1 MAKVKEKEVKSKIYI
16 GSRTF
21 DVVLIIVMGL
31 LSVIFIYPFLNV
43 LAISLSGN
51 GMIVTGQVTFYPRD
65 IIFEGYK
72 MLFREENI
80 FRAYGNTIVI
90 AAGGALLS
98 LTLTSLLAYVM
109 MVPDFV
115 LKKPLSYF
123 LLITMFFS
131 GGTVPG
137 YILIRNLGL
146 YNTWWALILP
156 GAVSAYNV
164 FVYRA
169 FFKGISLEL
178 REAAKI
184 DGASEFGILTRIY
197 VPLAKALYATF
208 GMMSVVGT
216 WNSYFSSLL
225 YIEDPKKQPIQISGR
240 WRDSIWRAL
249 MLCTTRSFR
258 ALRRRSISGLP
269 GTATVSSSISDW
281 QNWRFPLRIS
291 RRIKKEEPSAR
302 FSAIT
307 AGPRET
313 A

>member
-1 MAKVKEKEVKSKIYI
+1 MAKVKQQKIKNKIYI
-16 GSRTF
+16 GSRAF
-21 DVVLIIVMGL
+21 DVVLIIIMAA

-51 GMIVTGQVTFYPRD
+51 GMIVTGQVTFYPKD
-65 IIFEGYK
+65 IILEGYR
-72 MLFREENI
+72 MLFKEENI
-80 FRAYGNTIVI
+80 LRAYVNTIII
-90 AAGGALLS
+90 AAGGTLLT

-123 LLITMFFS
+123 LLITMFFN

-178 REAAKI
+178 REAARI
-184 DGASEFGILTRIY
+184 DGASEFAILTRIY

-216 WNSYFSSLL
+216 WNSYFSALL
-225 YIEDPKKQPIQISGR
+225 YIEDTKMQPIQ
-240 WRDSIWRAL
+240 
-249 MLCTTRSFR
+249 MV
-258 ALRRRSISGLP
+258 LRRIVFTSG
-269 GTATVSSSISDW
+269 IDNMSDT
-281 QNWRFPLRIS
+281 Q
-291 RRIKKEEPSAR
+291 EM
-302 FSAIT
+302 IT
-307 AGPRET
+307 SGKLNQLNVQYACVIMTMGPILL
-313 A
+313 AYPFAQKYFVKGMQVGAVKG

>member
-21 DVVLIIVMGL
+21 DVILIIAMGL

-65 IIFEGYK
+65 IILEGYK

-80 FRAYGNTIVI
+80 FLAYGNTIII
-90 AAGGALLS
+90 AAGGTLLS

-225 YIEDPKKQPIQISGR
+225 YIEDPKKQPIQ
-240 WRDSIWRAL
+240 
-249 MLCTTRSFR
+249 MV
-258 ALRRRSISGLP
+258 LRRVVFASGIDNM
-269 GTATVSSSISDW
+269 TDTH
-281 QNWRFPLRIS
+281 
-291 RRIKKEEPSAR
+291 EM
-302 FSAIT
+302 IT
-307 AGPRET
+307 SGKMNQLNVQYACVIMTMGPILL
-313 A
+313 AYPFVQKYFVKGMQVGAVKG

>member
-1 MAKVKEKEVKSKIYI
+1 
-16 GSRTF
+16 
-21 DVVLIIVMGL
+21 MGV

-51 GMIVTGQVTFYPRD
+51 GMIVTGQVTFYPKD

-72 MLFREENI
+72 MLFREENV
-80 FRAYGNTIVI
+80 FLAYGNTIII
-90 AAGGALLS
+90 AAGGMLLS

-115 LKKPLSYF
+115 MKKPLSLF

-146 YNTWWALILP
+146 FNTWWALILP

-184 DGASEFGILTRIY
+184 DGASEFGILARIY

-216 WNSYFSSLL
+216 WNSYFSALL
-225 YIEDPKKQPIQISGR
+225 YIEDPKKQPIQ
-240 WRDSIWRAL
+240 
-249 MLCTTRSFR
+249 MV
-258 ALRRRSISGLP
+258 LRRVVFASGLDNM
-269 GTATVSSSISDW
+269 TDTHDM
-281 QNWRFPLRIS
+281 
-291 RRIKKEEPSAR
+291 
-302 FSAIT
+302 IT
-307 AGPRET
+307 SGKMNQLNVQYACVIMTMGPILL
-313 A
+313 AYPFVQKYFVKGMQVGAVKG

>member
-1 MAKVKEKEVKSKIYI
+1 MAKVKQQKIKNKIYI

-21 DVVLIIVMGL
+21 DVVLIIIMAV

-51 GMIVTGQVTFYPRD
+51 GMIVTGQVTFYPKD

-72 MLFREENI
+72 MLFKEENI
-80 FRAYGNTIVI
+80 LRAYMNTIII
-90 AAGGALLS
+90 AAGGALLT

-123 LLITMFFS
+123 LLITMFFN

-178 REAAKI
+178 REAARI

-216 WNSYFSSLL
+216 WNSYFSALL
-225 YIEDPKKQPIQISGR
+225 YLEDTKIQPIQ
-240 WRDSIWRAL
+240 
-249 MLCTTRSFR
+249 MV
-258 ALRRRSISGLP
+258 LRRIVFTSG
-269 GTATVSSSISDW
+269 IDNMSDTH
-281 QNWRFPLRIS
+281 
-291 RRIKKEEPSAR
+291 EM
-302 FSAIT
+302 IT
-307 AGPRET
+307 SGKLNQLNVQYACVIMTMGPILL
-313 A
+313 AYPFAQKYFVKGMQVGAVKG

>member
-1 MAKVKEKEVKSKIYI
+1 MAKVKNQKTKNKIYI

-21 DVVLIIVMGL
+21 DVVLIIIMAA

-51 GMIVTGQVTFYPRD
+51 GMIVTGQVTFYPKD
-65 IIFEGYK
+65 IILEGYR
-72 MLFREENI
+72 MLFKEENI
-80 FRAYGNTIVI
+80 LRAYMNTIII
-90 AAGGALLS
+90 AAGGTLLT

-123 LLITMFFS
+123 LLITMFFN

-178 REAAKI
+178 REAARI
-184 DGASEFGILTRIY
+184 DGASEFAILTRIY

-216 WNSYFSSLL
+216 WNSYFSALL
-225 YIEDPKKQPIQISGR
+225 YIEDTKMQPIQ
-240 WRDSIWRAL
+240 
-249 MLCTTRSFR
+249 MV
-258 ALRRRSISGLP
+258 LRRIVFTSG
-269 GTATVSSSISDW
+269 IDNMSDT
-281 QNWRFPLRIS
+281 Q
-291 RRIKKEEPSAR
+291 EM
-302 FSAIT
+302 IT
-307 AGPRET
+307 SGKLNQLNVQYACVIMTMGPILL
-313 A
+313 AYPFAQKYFVKGMQVGAVKG

>member
-16 GSRTF
+16 GSKTF
-21 DVVLIIVMGL
+21 DVVLIIAMGL

-51 GMIVTGQVTFYPRD
+51 GMIVTGQVTFYPKD
-65 IIFEGYK
+65 IILEGYK

-80 FRAYGNTIVI
+80 FLAYGNTIII
-90 AAGGALLS
+90 AAGGTLLS
-98 LTLTSLLAYVM
+98 LTLTSLMAYVM

-184 DGASEFGILTRIY
+184 DGAGEFGILTRIY

-225 YIEDPKKQPIQISGR
+225 YIEDPKKQPIQ
-240 WRDSIWRAL
+240 
-249 MLCTTRSFR
+249 MV
-258 ALRRRSISGLP
+258 LRRVVFASGIDNM
-269 GTATVSSSISDW
+269 TDTH
-281 QNWRFPLRIS
+281 
-291 RRIKKEEPSAR
+291 EM
-302 FSAIT
+302 IT
-307 AGPRET
+307 SGKMNQLNVQYACVIMTMGPILL
-313 A
+313 AYPFVQKYFVKGMQVGAVKG

>member
-1 MAKVKEKEVKSKIYI
+1 MAKVKQQKIKNKIYI

-21 DVVLIIVMGL
+21 DVVLVIIMAA

-51 GMIVTGQVTFYPRD
+51 GMIVTGQVTFYPKD
-65 IIFEGYK
+65 IILEGYR
-72 MLFREENI
+72 MLFKEENI
-80 FRAYGNTIVI
+80 LRAYMNTIII
-90 AAGGALLS
+90 AAGGTLLT

-123 LLITMFFS
+123 LLITMFFN

-178 REAAKI
+178 REAARI
-184 DGASEFGILTRIY
+184 DGASEFAILTRIY

-216 WNSYFSSLL
+216 WNSYFSALL
-225 YIEDPKKQPIQISGR
+225 YIEDTKMQPIQ
-240 WRDSIWRAL
+240 
-249 MLCTTRSFR
+249 MV
-258 ALRRRSISGLP
+258 LRRIVFTSG
-269 GTATVSSSISDW
+269 IDNMSDT
-281 QNWRFPLRIS
+281 S
-291 RRIKKEEPSAR
+291 EM
-302 FSAIT
+302 IT
-307 AGPRET
+307 SGKLNQLNVQYACVIMTMGPILL
-313 A
+313 AYPFAQKYFVKGMQVGAVKG

>member
-1 MAKVKEKEVKSKIYI
+1 MAKVKQQKIKNKIYI
-16 GSRTF
+16 GSRAF
-21 DVVLIIVMGL
+21 DVVLIIIMAA

-51 GMIVTGQVTFYPRD
+51 GMIVTGQVTFYPKD
-65 IIFEGYK
+65 IILEGYR
-72 MLFREENI
+72 MLFKEENI
-80 FRAYGNTIVI
+80 LRAYVNTIII
-90 AAGGALLS
+90 AAGGTLLT

-123 LLITMFFS
+123 LLITMFFN

-178 REAAKI
+178 REAARI
-184 DGASEFGILTRIY
+184 DGASEFAILTRIY

-216 WNSYFSSLL
+216 WNSYFSALL
-225 YIEDPKKQPIQISGR
+225 YIEDTKMQPIQ
-240 WRDSIWRAL
+240 
-249 MLCTTRSFR
+249 MV
-258 ALRRRSISGLP
+258 LRRIVFTSG
-269 GTATVSSSISDW
+269 IDNMSDT
-281 QNWRFPLRIS
+281 Q
-291 RRIKKEEPSAR
+291 EM
-302 FSAIT
+302 IT
-307 AGPRET
+307 SGKLNQLNVQYACVIMTIGPIRL
-313 A
+313 AYPFAHKYFVNGMQVGAVNG

>member
-51 GMIVTGQVTFYPRD
+51 GMIVTGQVTFYPKD

-80 FRAYGNTIVI
+80 FRAYGNTIII

-184 DGASEFGILTRIY
+184 DGASEFSILTRIY

-225 YIEDPKKQPIQISGR
+225 YIEDPKKQPIQ
-240 WRDSIWRAL
+240 
-249 MLCTTRSFR
+249 MV
-258 ALRRRSISGLP
+258 LRRVVFASGIDNMAD
-269 GTATVSSSISDW
+269 TH
-281 QNWRFPLRIS
+281 
-291 RRIKKEEPSAR
+291 EM
-302 FSAIT
+302 IT
-307 AGPRET
+307 NGKMNQLNVQYACVIMTMGPILL
-313 A
+313 AYPFVQKYFVKGMQVGAVKG